1 MEPVKKDLILRGE
14 QIYLRPITADD
25 TELAVRWRNQP
36 SVVANFLY
44 RKPITPKDHEDW
56 LANKGFKGL
65 VHQFIVC
72 RNEDDKPLGSAYLQN
87 FDEESRR
94 AEWGIYLGEEQTY
107 GKGVGTEAG
116 HLILDYAFNT
126 LGLHKVVSRVLARN
140 TASARMSEKVGSIQE
155 AYLRDEY
162 FLDGQYEDLILFGIF
177 NPREQIAS
185 VKEGQEDYE

>member
-1 MEPVKKDLILRGE
+1 MEPMKKDLVIKGQ

-25 TELAVRWRNQP
+25 TEMAVRWRNRP
-36 SVVANFLY
+36 IVVENFIY
-44 RKPITPKDHEDW
+44 RKPVSREDHENW
-56 LANKGFKGL
+56 LANKVFTGL

>member
-1 MEPVKKDLILRGE
+1 MDPVKKDLILRGE
-14 QIYLRPITADD
+14 QNYLRPITADD

-56 LANKGFKGL
+56 LANKVFKGL

>member
-14 QIYLRPITADD
+14 LIYLRPITADD

-56 LANKGFKGL
+56 LANKVFKGL

>member
-1 MEPVKKDLILRGE
+1 MEPVKKDLILRGQ
-14 QIYLRPITADD
+14 QIYLRPITTED

-36 SVVANFLY
+36 SVVVNFLY
-44 RKPITPKDHEDW
+44 RKPITRKDHENW
-56 LANKGFKGL
+56 LANKVMKGL

-87 FDEESRR
+87 FDDESRR

-162 FLDGQYEDLILFGIF
+162 FLDGQYEDLILFGTF
-177 NPREQIAS
+177 NPSEQIAS
-185 VKEGQEDYE
+185 DKEG

>member
-56 LANKGFKGL
+56 LANKVFKGL

-126 LGLHKVVSRVLARN
+126 LALHKVVSRVLARN

>member
-56 LANKGFKGL
+56 LANKGMKGL

>member
-56 LANKGFKGL
+56 LANKVFKGL

-116 HLILDYAFNT
+116 HLIMRSIRSDCT
-126 LGLHKVVSRVLARN
+126 RSSRACWRATRRAR
-140 TASARMSEKVGSIQE
+140 A
-155 AYLRDEY
+155 
-162 FLDGQYEDLILFGIF
+162 
-177 NPREQIAS
+177 
-185 VKEGQEDYE
+185 